1 MADISLDDLLKAKAQ
16 ELNLTP
22 APEGINLKKEVETA
36 TQKTELLSPEERK
49 KVAEIK
55 NNINLMDTSSTL
67 QFGTGAQKNM
77 AEFSDTILS
86 QVRTKDSGYVG
97 ELLGELSTNINE
109 FSDHETGSFLKK
121 IPVLGS
127 LIGKGETMMSAY
139 EKLSVKVDRIQS
151 ELEKAKMTLLKDIV
165 MFDALYEKN
174 LDYFKSLQLY
184 IQAGE
189 EKLAEMKETTLPKL
203 KQQASTSA
211 DPMAGQVVAD
221 FENMVERFEKK
232 VYDLK
237 ISKTIAIQTAPQ
249 LRLIQNNDKILVERV
264 QSAIFNAIPLWKNQV
279 IIALGLS
286 RQQKVLQMQRSIN
299 DTTNELLKRNAEML
313 KVNTIE
319 TAKENE
325 RSIVDIETVRKV
337 NDDLIATIEETMKI
351 HKEGREKR
359 AAAEQELLQI
369 EDRLKKTL
377 MDNMDFPMH
386 K

>member
-16 ELNLTP
+16 ELNLAP

-67 QFGTGAQKNM
+67 QFGTSAQKNM

-203 KQQASTSA
+203 KQQAATSA

>member
-49 KVAEIK
+49 KVEEIK

-77 AEFSDTILS
+77 ADFSDTILS

-109 FSDHETGSFLKK
+109 FSDHETGGFLKK

-151 ELEKAKMTLLKDIV
+151 ELEKSKMTLLKDIV

-189 EKLAEMKETTLPKL
+189 EKLAEMKSTTLPKL
-203 KQQASTSA
+203 KQQAAASA

>member
-1 MADISLDDLLKAKAQ
+1 
-16 ELNLTP
+16 
-22 APEGINLKKEVETA
+22 
-36 TQKTELLSPEERK
+36 
-49 KVAEIK
+49 
-55 NNINLMDTSSTL
+55 
-67 QFGTGAQKNM
+67 
-77 AEFSDTILS
+77 
-86 QVRTKDSGYVG
+86 
-97 ELLGELSTNINE
+97 
-109 FSDHETGSFLKK
+109 
-121 IPVLGS
+121 
-127 LIGKGETMMSAY
+127 
-139 EKLSVKVDRIQS
+139 
-151 ELEKAKMTLLKDIV
+151 
-165 MFDALYEKN
+165 
-174 LDYFKSLQLY
+174 
-184 IQAGE
+184 
-189 EKLAEMKETTLPKL
+189 
-203 KQQASTSA
+203 
-211 DPMAGQVVAD
+211 
-221 FENMVERFEKK
+221 MVERFEKK

-249 LRLIQNNDKILVERV
+249 LRLIQNNDKILVERM

>member
-16 ELNLTP
+16 ELNLAP

-67 QFGTGAQKNM
+67 QFGTSAQKNM

-174 LDYFKSLQLY
+174 LNYFKSLQLY

-203 KQQASTSA
+203 KQQAATSA

>member
-1 MADISLDDLLKAKAQ
+1 
-16 ELNLTP
+16 
-22 APEGINLKKEVETA
+22 
-36 TQKTELLSPEERK
+36 
-49 KVAEIK
+49 
-55 NNINLMDTSSTL
+55 
-67 QFGTGAQKNM
+67 
-77 AEFSDTILS
+77 
-86 QVRTKDSGYVG
+86 
-97 ELLGELSTNINE
+97 
-109 FSDHETGSFLKK
+109 
-121 IPVLGS
+121 
-127 LIGKGETMMSAY
+127 
-139 EKLSVKVDRIQS
+139 
-151 ELEKAKMTLLKDIV
+151 
-165 MFDALYEKN
+165 
-174 LDYFKSLQLY
+174 
-184 IQAGE
+184 
-189 EKLAEMKETTLPKL
+189 MKETTLPKL
-203 KQQASTSA
+203 KQQAATSA

-359 AAAEQELLQI
+359 AAAEQALLQI